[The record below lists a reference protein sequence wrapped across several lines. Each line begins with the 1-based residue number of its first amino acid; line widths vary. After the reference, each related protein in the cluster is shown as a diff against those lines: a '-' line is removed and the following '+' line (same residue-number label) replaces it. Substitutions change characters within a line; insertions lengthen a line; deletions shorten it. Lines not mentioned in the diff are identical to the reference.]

1 MSTEKMMK
9 EFIEAFVEQYGFGRM
24 AASSNPD
31 AAAMLACAE
40 WAWFK
45 SRAAIEVELP
55 QIVGYEAGFDSI
67 RENEFAAQ
75 SGELFDADEV
85 FALSRSIEVREAIE
99 SLGLKVKG

>member
-1 MSTEKMMK
+1 MSTEKIMK
-9 EFIEAFVEQYGFGRM
+9 EFIEAFVEQYGFSRM

-55 QIVGYEAGFDSI
+55 SPYPSAPPYASYEGGWNEM
-67 RENEFAAQ
+67 REEAK
-75 SGELFDADEV
+75 D
-85 FALSRSIEVREAIE
+85 AIE
-99 SLGLKVKG
+99 SLGLKVKP